1 MLFSVERPPGQ
12 RIMTVSIACERLVD
26 PADLEDL
33 PVLSTRLIPHA
44 EPDHLPS
51 VAELVRLDVEAHI
64 HASADGTPKLWSGR
78 ASVTM
83 DAISQVD
90 PWHLLAPT
98 RILDGYFGIF
108 DFDLHHGRVVL
119 DYLAEDG

>member
-1 MLFSVERPPGQ
+1 
-12 RIMTVSIACERLVD
+12 
-26 PADLEDL
+26 
-33 PVLSTRLIPHA
+33 
-44 EPDHLPS
+44 
-51 VAELVRLDVEAHI
+51 
-64 HASADGTPKLWSGR
+64 
-78 ASVTM
+78 M